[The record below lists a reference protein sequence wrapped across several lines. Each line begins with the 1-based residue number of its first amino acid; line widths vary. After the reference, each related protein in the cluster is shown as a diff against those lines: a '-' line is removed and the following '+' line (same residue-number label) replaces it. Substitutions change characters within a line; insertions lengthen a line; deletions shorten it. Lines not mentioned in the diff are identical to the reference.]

1 MPRSEDTRALALELE
16 TQRRLTAD
24 LASKLLQ
31 TRTRLDVVTRDRE
44 RLRAER
50 DDLAARLESSES
62 TQTGALRRENEE
74 LHTRVH
80 ELQLAL
86 QEMRASTSWHVTSP
100 LRAAVSTA
108 RRLRGG

>member
-1 MPRSEDTRALALELE
+1 MPEPDDTRALALELE
-16 TQRRLTAD
+16 TQRRLTTD

-62 TQTGALRRENEE
+62 TTSKIRRTHLFSLE
-74 LHTRVH
+74 
-80 ELQLAL
+80 
-86 QEMRASTSWHVTSP
+86 
-100 LRAAVSTA
+100 
-108 RRLRGG
+108 RR

>member
-1 MPRSEDTRALALELE
+1 MPGPDDTRALALELE

-31 TRTRLDVVTRDRE
+31 ARTRLDVVTRDRE

-62 TQTGALRRENEE
+62 ARADALRRENEE
-74 LHTRVH
+74 LRARVH
-80 ELQLAL
+80 EFQLAL
-86 QEMRASTSWHVTSP
+86 QEMQ
-100 LRAAVSTA
+100 LD
-108 RRLRGG
+108 

>member
-1 MPRSEDTRALALELE
+1 MPGPDDTRALALELE

-62 TQTGALRRENEE
+62 TQTDALRRENEE

-108 RRLRGG
+108 RRLRRG